1 MSLKEPSDLGGGRGL
16 RMYGGSPVETRDGG
30 KIRVQDSSAAES
42 PHIRLFFNR
51 GEQGSPSPHME
62 LEAVIELRDRLN
74 QAIRTIREEWGDAV
88 VRAAYKE
95 VARRRSGE
103 GEETAC

>member
-1 MSLKEPSDLGGGRGL
+1 MPLSEPHDLGGGRGL
-16 RMYGGSPVETRDGG
+16 RMYGGSPVRTCDGG
-30 KIRVQDSSAAES
+30 SLRVQDSSAAS
-42 PHIRLFFNR
+42 GPHIRLFFDR
-51 GEQGSPSPHME
+51 SEHGSPSPHME

-74 QAIRTIREEWGDAV
+74 QAIRTIKEEWGDAV

-103 GEETAC
+103 GEETTC